1 MKKVMMAAIGLM
13 MAVCANAQYLNDSGT
28 PFEQGKFYVGASV
41 SGLDL
46 SYHKGEEWRL
56 GLNAEVGYLFLD
68 NWMVLGAVGYQNST
82 YSHSTVNLG
91 AGVRYY
97 FSSNGIYAALKAR
110 YVHEACL
117 DDFRPE
123 INVGYAFF
131 LNHYLTIQPEVYYEQ
146 SFKES
151 DLSGF
156 GVRLGFGV
164 YF

>member
-1 MKKVMMAAIGLM
+1 MTAVAIF
-13 MAVCANAQYLNDSGT
+13 MAVSANAQYLNTTT
-28 PFEQGKFYVGASV
+28 PFMEGKFYVAASA

-56 GLNAEVGYLFLD
+56 GLNAEAGYLFLD
-68 NWMVLGAVGYQNST
+68 NWMVLGTVGYQNST
-82 YSHSTVNLG
+82 YSHSRVDLG

-97 FSSNGIYAALKAR
+97 FEQNGIYLGAKAV
-110 YVHEACL
+110 YVHEAGI

-123 INVGYAFF
+123 ISVGYAHF
-131 LNHYLTIQPEVYYEQ
+131 LSRHLTIQPELYYEN

-156 GVRLGFGV
+156 GVRVGFGI

>member
-1 MKKVMMAAIGLM
+1 MSMVALM
-13 MAVCANAQYLNDSGT
+13 MATSVDAQYLNDSET

-46 SYHKGEEWRL
+46 SYHKGEDWRI
-56 GLNAEVGYLFLD
+56 GLNAEAGYLFLD
-68 NWMVLGAVGYQNST
+68 NWMVLGTVGYRNST
-82 YSHSTVNLG
+82 YGNATVNLG
-91 AGVRYY
+91 AGARYY
-97 FSSNGIYAALKAR
+97 FSSNGIYAGLKAR
-110 YVHEACL
+110 YVHEACI

-131 LNHYLTIQPEVYYEQ
+131 LNHYLTLQPEVYYEQ

-156 GVRLGFGV
+156 GIRLGLGV